1 MQPNTRNLVAACAAI
16 TVFGLA
22 FGMSYPLLSLILEA
36 RGVSSAMIGVNSS
49 MGPLGILLASSV
61 IPTLAHRFGSR
72 RVTIIAAGLTAITL
86 LCFKMFDTLEAWF
99 VIRLIQGMCIGV
111 LFALSEAWIVKYAE
125 NDSRGRVVA
134 IYSSILSAS
143 FGAGPLLVGWFG
155 IEGWLPFLIGAVVLV
170 LGMFPL
176 SLVQEEQAREAE
188 EVSPS
193 GILDFAPKAP
203 MLLACVGVF
212 AIFDAATLSLLPV
225 YGIRNGLDLQTS
237 AGMLSALVLG
247 NVVLQFPIGWFA
259 DRFPKRLVLSS
270 CALITAVFLVLLPF
284 TIHSFLRWPVLILM
298 GATGYGVYTV
308 SLAALGD
315 RFTGTELVNGS
326 ASFASM
332 WGGGALVGSVTSG
345 WALLTLNS
353 HGLVI
358 YLSITYFI
366 LGMGMLLRLNYLK
379 RARAA
384 AAGRGRV

>member
-1 MQPNTRNLVAACAAI
+1 MPPNTRNLVAACAAI

-36 RGVSSAMIGVNSS
+36 RGTSSAMIGVNAS

-61 IPTLAHRFGSR
+61 IPALAKRFGAR
-72 RVTIIAAGLTAITL
+72 RVTLIAAGFTAVTL
-86 LCFKMFDTLEAWF
+86 LCFKLFDTLEAWF

-143 FGAGPLLVGWFG
+143 FGAGPLLVGWVG
-155 IEGWLPFLIGAVVLV
+155 IEGWLPFAIGSVVLV

-176 SLVQEEQAREAE
+176 SLVQEEQTQEPE
-188 EVSPS
+188 EVAPS
-193 GILDFAPKAP
+193 GIIDFAPKAP

-225 YGIRNGLDLQTS
+225 YGIRNGLDLQAS

-259 DRFPKRLVLSS
+259 DRFPKRLVLAA
-270 CALITAVFLVLLPF
+270 CALITTVFLVFLPF
-284 TIHSFLRWPVLILM
+284 VIHSFLLWPILILA

-308 SLAALGD
+308 ALASLGD
-315 RFTGTELVNGS
+315 RFSGTDLVNGS
-326 ASFASM
+326 ASFATM
-332 WGGGALVGSVTSG
+332 WGGGALFGSVTSG
-345 WALLTLNS
+345 WALLALDS
-353 HGLVI
+353 HGLIV
-358 YLSITYFI
+358 YLSLTYLI
-366 LGMGMLLRLNYLK
+366 LGGGMLLRLRYLK
-379 RARAA
+379 GA
-384 AAGRGRV
+384 

>member
-1 MQPNTRNLVAACAAI
+1 MKPNTRNLVAACAAI

-36 RGVSSAMIGVNSS
+36 RGVSSGMIGVNAS

-61 IPTLAHRFGSR
+61 IPVLAKRYGAR
-72 RVTIIAAGLTAITL
+72 RVTLIAAGLTAVML
-86 LCFKMFDTLEAWF
+86 LCFKLFDTLEAWF
-99 VIRLIQGMCIGV
+99 VIRLVQGMCIGV

-143 FGAGPLLVGWFG
+143 FGAGPLLVGWVG
-155 IEGWLPFLIGAVVLV
+155 IEGWMPFVIGSVVLV

-176 SLVQEEQAREAE
+176 SLVEENQAQEPE

-193 GILDFAPKAP
+193 GVFDFAPKAP

-225 YGIRNGLDLQTS
+225 YGIRNGLDLQAS

-259 DRFPKRLVLSS
+259 DRFPKRHVLSG
-270 CALITAVFLVLLPF
+270 CALITTLFLVLLPF
-284 TIHSFLRWPVLILM
+284 TIHSFWRWPVVIMM

-308 SLAALGD
+308 ALASLGD
-315 RFTGTELVNGS
+315 RFSGTELVNGS
-326 ASFASM
+326 ASFATM
-332 WGGGALVGSVTSG
+332 WGGGALVGSMTSG

-353 HGLVI
+353 HGLIV
-358 YLSITYFI
+358 YLAITYFL
-366 LGMGMLLRLNYLK
+366 LGSGMLLRMKYQS
-379 RARAA
+379 AR
-384 AAGRGRV
+384 GN

>member
-36 RGVSSAMIGVNSS
+36 RGVSSGMIGVNAS

-61 IPTLAHRFGSR
+61 IPVLAKRYGAR
-72 RVTIIAAGLTAITL
+72 RVTLIAAGLTAITL
-86 LCFKMFDTLEAWF
+86 PCFKLFDTLEAWF
-99 VIRLIQGMCIGV
+99 VIRLVQGMCIGV

-143 FGAGPLLVGWFG
+143 FGAGPLLVAWVG
-155 IEGWLPFLIGAVVLV
+155 IEGWMPFTIGSAVLV

-176 SLVQEEQAREAE
+176 SLIEEKQAQEPE

-193 GILDFAPKAP
+193 GVFDFAPKAP

-225 YGIRNGLDLQTS
+225 YGIRNGLDLQAS
-237 AGMLSALVLG
+237 AAMLSALVLG

-259 DRFPKRLVLSS
+259 DRFPKRLVLSG
-270 CALITAVFLVLLPF
+270 CALVTTLFLALLPF
-284 TIHSFLRWPVLILM
+284 AIHSFWRWPVLILM
-298 GATGYGVYTV
+298 GAAGYGVYTV
-308 SLAALGD
+308 ALASLGD
-315 RFTGTELVNGS
+315 RFSGTELVNGA
-326 ASFASM
+326 ASFATM
-332 WGGGALVGSVTSG
+332 WGGGALVGSMTSG

-353 HGLVI
+353 HGLIV
-358 YLSITYFI
+358 YLAITYFL
-366 LGMGMLLRLNYLK
+366 LGTGMLLRLKYQKANVK
-379 RARAA
+379 
-384 AAGRGRV
+384 

>member
-1 MQPNTRNLVAACAAI
+1 MKPNTRNLVAACAAI

-22 FGMSYPLLSLILEA
+22 FGMSYPLLSLILES
-36 RGVSSAMIGVNSS
+36 RGVSSAMIGVNAS

-61 IPTLAHRFGSR
+61 IPVLAKRYGAR
-72 RVTIIAAGLTAITL
+72 RVTLIAAGLTAITL
-86 LCFKMFDTLEAWF
+86 LGFKLFDTLEAWF
-99 VIRLIQGMCIGV
+99 VIRLVQGMCIGM

-143 FGAGPLLVGWFG
+143 FGAGPLLVAWVGIDGWA
-155 IEGWLPFLIGAVVLV
+155 PFLIGSAVLV

-176 SLVQEEQAREAE
+176 SLIEEEQAQEPE

-193 GILDFAPKAP
+193 GVFDFAPKAP

-237 AGMLSALVLG
+237 ATMLSALVLG

-259 DRFPKRLVLSS
+259 DRFPKRLVLSG
-270 CALITAVFLVLLPF
+270 CALITTFFLAILPF
-284 TIHSFLRWPVLILM
+284 TIHSFWRWPVLILM

-308 SLAALGD
+308 ALASLGD
-315 RFTGTELVNGS
+315 RFSGTELVNGS
-326 ASFASM
+326 ASFATM
-332 WGGGALVGSVTSG
+332 WGGGALVGSMTSG
-345 WALLTLNS
+345 WALLTLDS
-353 HGLVI
+353 HGLIV
-358 YLSITYFI
+358 YLAITYFL
-366 LGMGMLLRLNYLK
+366 LGAGMLLRLKYQ
-379 RARAA
+379 RA
-384 AAGRGRV
+384 GVG

>member
-16 TVFGLA
+16 SVFGLA
-22 FGMSYPLLSLILEA
+22 FGMSYPLLSLILES
-36 RGVSSAMIGVNSS
+36 RGVSSGMIGVNAS

-61 IPTLAHRFGSR
+61 ISSLAHRYGAR
-72 RVTIIAAGLTAITL
+72 RIVMIASGLTAML
-86 LCFKMFDTLEAWF
+86 MLCYRLFDTLEAWF
-99 VIRLIQGMCIGV
+99 VIRLLQGMCIGV
-111 LFALSEAWIVKYAE
+111 LFSLSEAWIVSYAE
-125 NDSRGRVVA
+125 NESRGRVVA

-143 FGAGPLLVGWFG
+143 FGAGPLLVAWVG
-155 IEGWLPFLIGAVVLV
+155 IEGWAPFLIGTVVLV
-170 LGMFPL
+170 IGMFPL
-176 SLVQEEQAREAE
+176 SLVREEQSQEPE

-259 DRFPKRLVLSS
+259 DRFPKRIVLSG
-270 CALITAVFLVLLPF
+270 CAVITTLFLLLLPF
-284 TIHSFLRWPVLILM
+284 TIHSFWRWPVLVLI

-308 SLAALGD
+308 SLASLGD
-315 RFTGTELVNGS
+315 RFSGTELVNGS
-326 ASFASM
+326 ASFATM
-332 WGGGALVGSVTSG
+332 WGGGALIGSVTSG

-353 HGLVI
+353 HGLIV
-358 YLSITYFI
+358 YLSLTYFI
-366 LGMGMLLRLNYLK
+366 LGTAILLRLRNL
-379 RARAA
+379 RRTRV
-384 AAGRGRV
+384 AGVD